1 MATRTYARSAVISLL
16 YAYFC
21 GNESIRNFANDI
33 LKERKIKNAQANFA
47 LELFD
52 GIINNI
58 KEIDALMESNIKNWK
73 LEKMGIVD
81 KCIIRL
87 GIYELIYNKLQV
99 AIVINEAIEVA
110 KLLGGDNTPKF
121 VNGILD
127 AISKKNQ

>member
-1 MATRTYARSAVISLL
+1 MATRTYARSAVIGLL

-21 GNESIRNFANDI
+21 GNESIRNFASDI
-33 LKERKIKNAQANFA
+33 LKDRKIKNAQADFA

-58 KEIDALMESNIKNWK
+58 KDIDNLMAKNIKNWK
-73 LEKMGIVD
+73 LEKIGMID
-81 KCIIRL
+81 KCILRL

-110 KLLGGDNTPKF
+110 KILGGDDTPKF

-127 AISKKNQ
+127 AVSKNQ

>member
-1 MATRTYARSAVISLL
+1 MATRTYARSAVIGLL

-33 LKERKIKNAQANFA
+33 LKEKKIKNAQANFA

-58 KEIDALMESNIKNWK
+58 ENIDNLMEKNIKNWK
-73 LEKMGIVD
+73 LEKIGMID
-81 KCIIRL
+81 KCILRL

-99 AIVINEAIEVA
+99 AIVINEAIEIA
-110 KLLGGDNTPKF
+110 KILGGDDTPKF

-127 AISKKNQ
+127 AVSKNQ

>member
-1 MATRTYARSAVISLL
+1 MATRTYARSAVIGLL

-33 LKERKIKNAQANFA
+33 LKEKKIKNAQANFA

-58 KEIDALMESNIKNWK
+58 EDIDNLMEKNIKNWK
-73 LEKMGIVD
+73 LEKIGMID
-81 KCIIRL
+81 KCILRL

-99 AIVINEAIEVA
+99 AIVINEAIEIA
-110 KLLGGDNTPKF
+110 KILGGDDTPKF

-127 AISKKNQ
+127 AVSKNQ

>member
-21 GNESIRNFANDI
+21 GNESIRNFASDI
-33 LKERKIKNAQANFA
+33 LKDRKIKNAQADFA

-58 KEIDALMESNIKNWK
+58 EDIDNLMAKNIKNWK
-73 LEKMGIVD
+73 LEKIGMID
-81 KCIIRL
+81 KCILRL

-110 KLLGGDNTPKF
+110 KILGGDDTPKF